1 MLKNNKQLEDTEAKK
16 KEEKEEDEDWD
27 LDAETTIDYKK
38 DESYKFF
45 V

>member
-27 LDAETTIDYKK
+27 LDAVTTIDYKK